1 MDKTTT
7 PAPFIEETAVELDEM
22 ATLDKLAAGDPVT
35 AAFFETDTTAV
46 TALTRLFLEVTGIP
60 VEKVDEF
67 SVFHIEAGNGAITAT
82 AALGTLR
89 MTVALKENEIAA
101 LRTPA
106 LAGRKLAE
114 RLAEAANPIIRAMHG
129 LETSPVVALDDAGT
143 HQEPRATPQST
154 QDVEDDGFVTIY
166 PAIREGLV
174 EIRETTFPRPGSG
187 RGHRPPRLPHPAAA
201 RARLRGRDAREGP
214 PRSGAGQGR
223 RTDQARQPHRQRG
236 GREMNPSILHLVQAL
251 ANVARASNASP
262 FADFS
267 SIIDEI
273 ESAILR
279 ESEDWDEFG
288 ESSKED
294 EPSEP
299 LLNPH
304 FDPEVWS
311 RKIGEEAL
319 SALNVPDPTHGKG
332 DPWPGS
338 RRPTSSTASATPG
351 AWRTSTSPSP
361 SPCQRGPAQE
371 IALVYPAVIGRKRLG
386 ERVPAKFSVEFD
398 PALNDGTTITFNLTE
413 TVTLTAEEADPYAI
427 ELYEYGQKQVM
438 VYLSTFGIGRTVN
451 KGDTITL
458 TPRLR
463 PLPDHEEDG
472 A

>member
-89 MTVALKENEIAA
+89 MTVALKEDEIAA

-174 EIRETTFPRPGSG
+174 EIRETTS
-187 RGHRPPRLPHPAAA
+187 LA
-201 RARLRGRDAREGP
+201 RAQVVATALLAYLTPQP
-214 PRSGAGQGR
+214 PVPDFEDVMRVKALL
-223 RTDQARQPHRQRG
+223 DQAQDKAAELTKLGNLIANG
-236 GREMNPSILHLVQAL
+236 GDV
-251 ANVARASNASP
+251 
-262 FADFS
+262 
-267 SIIDEI
+267 
-273 ESAILR
+273 
-279 ESEDWDEFG
+279 
-288 ESSKED
+288 K
-294 EPSEP
+294 
-299 LLNPH
+299 
-304 FDPEVWS
+304 
-311 RKIGEEAL
+311 
-319 SALNVPDPTHGKG
+319 
-332 DPWPGS
+332 
-338 RRPTSSTASATPG
+338 
-351 AWRTSTSPSP
+351 
-361 SPCQRGPAQE
+361 
-371 IALVYPAVIGRKRLG
+371 
-386 ERVPAKFSVEFD
+386 
-398 PALNDGTTITFNLTE
+398 
-413 TVTLTAEEADPYAI
+413 
-427 ELYEYGQKQVM
+427 
-438 VYLSTFGIGRTVN
+438 
-451 KGDTITL
+451 
-458 TPRLR
+458 
-463 PLPDHEEDG
+463 
-472 A
+472 

>member
-1 MDKTTT
+1 
-7 PAPFIEETAVELDEM
+7 V
-22 ATLDKLAAGDPVT
+22 
-35 AAFFETDTTAV
+35 
-46 TALTRLFLEVTGIP
+46 
-60 VEKVDEF
+60 
-67 SVFHIEAGNGAITAT
+67 
-82 AALGTLR
+82 
-89 MTVALKENEIAA
+89 
-101 LRTPA
+101 
-106 LAGRKLAE
+106 
-114 RLAEAANPIIRAMHG
+114 
-129 LETSPVVALDDAGT
+129 
-143 HQEPRATPQST
+143 
-154 QDVEDDGFVTIY
+154 
-166 PAIREGLV
+166 
-174 EIRETTFPRPGSG
+174 
-187 RGHRPPRLPHPAAA
+187 
-201 RARLRGRDAREGP
+201 
-214 PRSGAGQGR
+214 
-223 RTDQARQPHRQRG
+223 
-236 GREMNPSILHLVQAL
+236 NPSILHLVQAL

-332 DPWPGS
+332 DPWPGIKEAHLKHGIGHA
-338 RRPTSSTASATPG
+338 RGMEDQHEPVAIPL
-351 AWRTSTSPSP
+351 PE
-361 SPCQRGPAQE
+361 GPAQE